1 MVILNVGKY
10 APEFKMGF
18 SIMCG
23 VSVLQFCAI
32 FLIKFVSERYGT
44 VKSPSDEHDEASDA
58 ITDEVVKP
66 LN

>member
-1 MVILNVGKY
+1 
-10 APEFKMGF
+10 MGF